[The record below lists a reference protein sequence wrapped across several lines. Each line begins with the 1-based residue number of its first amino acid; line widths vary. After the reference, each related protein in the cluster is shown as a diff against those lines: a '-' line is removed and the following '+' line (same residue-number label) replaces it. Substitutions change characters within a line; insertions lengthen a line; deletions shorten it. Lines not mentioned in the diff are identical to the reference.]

1 MKSYKMCNLVIVSLS
16 LNPKMEEYIR
26 TFLEYDLEH
35 ISKHLL
41 VVGDLAGD
49 CYNCR
54 ELGLDPYQ
62 TKVCPNCKTEFKFIA
77 SRRMDQFPGERFAI
91 ARRLRSKRSDLIL
104 LDYQDFTKTLGHKKA
119 RDFFA

>member
-1 MKSYKMCNLVIVSLS
+1 MK
-16 LNPKMEEYIR
+16 EFIR
-26 TFLEYDLEH
+26 TFQEYDLDLV
-35 ISKHLL
+35 SKHLL

-49 CYNCR
+49 CYHCR
-54 ELGLDPYQ
+54 ELGLDPYLA
-62 TKVCPNCKTEFKFIA
+62 KVCPNCKTEFKYVA

-91 ARRLRSKRSDLIL
+91 AKRLREKRFDLIL